1 MNIKGDNLKLL
12 LDVLYFRRSKK
23 EISNKLYIM
32 IIVDL
37 MLKLNKKINNYKNI
51 NYYKKNE
58 IEINYDIY

>member
-58 IEINYDIY
+58 INYDIY